1 MMSHSDKLEAAF
13 TKEAKSPLSWLL
25 SAARKA
31 PTWSKGKASLPLRH
45 AAGQWMTNTGDVAS
59 SFGSLLS
66 RRAKVGGK
74 VSEFGKRLI
83 DQGDNMHL
91 EGLRQSGISD
101 RIMPRLKPRTKYTGG
116 YWNPMERGKHMW
128 DTKGEIGQRANPL
141 NWGKGLHRRGVAAG
155 LTAGSFLGVPGSN
168 LGVAAYLTPA
178 GLAGGG
184 LSKAFELATLPMMF
198 GHSPVNYNPDTLEL
212 SLNRPKPKY
221 NNIVRNPQALRRY
234 T

>member
-1 MMSHSDKLEAAF
+1 MMSNRDKLEAAF

-66 RRAKVGGK
+66 RRAKAGGK

-101 RIMPRLKPRTKYTGG
+101 RIMPRLAKRTEFTGKG
-116 YWNPMERGKHMW
+116 PVDWLEHQWN
-128 DTKGEIGQRANPL
+128 TKGEIGQRANPL
-141 NWGKGLHRRGVAAG
+141 TWGKGLHRRGVAAG

-168 LGVAAYLTPA
+168 LGLAAYLTPA

-184 LSKAFELATLPMMF
+184 LSKAFELGTLPMVL
-198 GHSPVNYNPDTLEL
+198 GGAPEA
-212 SLNRPKPKY
+212 PKPRNFKY